1 MHNTLCH
8 LIYWIIYFHT
18 FCCLFNYVKIKRKPT
33 SSIVKRVIFAPCY
46 FHSSSHPNCFA
57 PSWIRSGK
65 VVFLKKRYFG
75 IRPVLILR
83 SDDEGERGGNK
94 TGQRFP
100 SKTVPFLFAQLKKTL
115 RVSYFF
121 PPFTLFILILFKII
135 TTDQPFAH
143 WVECFKK

>member
-75 IRPVLILR
+75 IRPVLILP
-83 SDDEGERGGNK
+83 SDDEGERGEKKRGK
-94 TGQRFP
+94 DFP
-100 SKTVPFLFAQLKKTL
+100 VKLFHFFLRNLRKLSGWVIFFISKLQHYD
-115 RVSYFF
+115 SFF
-121 PPFTLFILILFKII
+121 RATKER
-135 TTDQPFAH
+135 H
-143 WVECFKK
+143 VKSNC